1 MPYPQT
7 VLGVP
12 NSYSFDLFMRRL
24 INAILDSRIVR
35 VIERRFLLLE
45 LLLVILV
52 TVGLALW
59 GYKWDGNAAVEKL
72 LGGDRSTIYSTLAS
86 MSGSLF
92 GFTFAAISFVVGLS
106 NRDRLHHLRTSAHFS
121 TLRRAFMS
129 AICWSGFAA
138 IVAVYAL
145 IVDRGNAPTF
155 YLVYTVFFA
164 TVLLTIR
171 VANCVLLLAL
181 LIEVIM
187 QPSRASVAGR
197 ENRSSQQTTSDD

>member
-1 MPYPQT
+1 MI
-7 VLGVP
+7 GVP
-12 NSYSFDLFMRRL
+12 NSFRFDLYMRRL
-24 INAILDSRIVR
+24 INAILDSYPVR
-35 VIERRFLLLE
+35 LVERRFLLLE
-45 LLLVILV
+45 LLLVLLV
-52 TVGLALW
+52 TIGLTYW
-59 GYKWDGNAAVEKL
+59 GYECNGNAAVEKL

-86 MSGSLF
+86 MSGTLF

-121 TLRRAFMS
+121 TLRLAFMS

-138 IVAVYAL
+138 IVTVYAL
-145 IVDRGNAPTF
+145 IVDRGDVPTF

-181 LIEVIM
+181 LIDVIM